1 MRDLLFFGLGVV
13 TALVGGYILLRY
25 LTRIDLWG
33 RNP

>member
-1 MRDLLFFGLGVV
+1 VRDLLFFALGAV
-13 TALVGGYILLRY
+13 TALIGGYLFLRY

>member
-1 MRDLLFFGLGVV
+1 VRDLVFFAMGMV
-13 TALVGGYILLRY
+13 TAAIGGYVLLRY